1 MRDTPDI
8 ISHLIP
14 DAMLL
19 DQMLPCINGFEFL
32 TTIRASWQAAHIPE
46 LKLTASALTSD
57 KESILNYGFDGFFP
71 KLIDEPKFLTMIN
84 EILYGKQEN

>member
-1 MRDTPDI
+1 
-8 ISHLIP
+8 
-14 DAMLL
+14 MLL

-32 TTIRASWQAAHIPE
+32 ATIRASWQAAHIPE

-71 KLIDEPKFLTMIN
+71 KPICQGSASRIRLSWFGGRQAASI
-84 EILYGKQEN
+84 